1 MNVYMLAEQLLSA
14 GSQAS
19 CGEDVDLSEL
29 TPDEELAL
37 RMAIAELTLAGLAP
51 EAGLPAEVE

>member
-1 MNVYMLAEQLLSA
+1 MNVYILAEQLLN
-14 GSQAS
+14 
-19 CGEDVDLSEL
+19 GEDVDLSEL